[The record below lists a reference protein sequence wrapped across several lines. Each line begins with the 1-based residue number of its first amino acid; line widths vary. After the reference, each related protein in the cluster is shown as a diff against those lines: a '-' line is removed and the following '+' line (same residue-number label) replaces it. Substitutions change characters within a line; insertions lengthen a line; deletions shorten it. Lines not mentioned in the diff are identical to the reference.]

1 MNRKLRE
8 IMQKFFGLLH
18 KSEVSC
24 MAIIGKDGEG
34 CVSLVG
40 SKQEICGAL
49 KNCFDAVQKGEANE
63 GQEAIADIVLDV
75 VSLAFSP
82 KQMGQIMS
90 KRVDK
95 LLPKF

>member
-1 MNRKLRE
+1 MNRKIKE
-8 IMQKFFGLLH
+8 IMQMFFKLLH
-18 KSEVSC
+18 KSEISC

-34 CVSLVG
+34 CVTIVG
-40 SKQEICGAL
+40 SKQEICDAL
-49 KNCFDAVQKGEANE
+49 KNCFDMTQKGKANE

-75 VSLAFSP
+75 ISLAFSP
-82 KQMGQIMS
+82 KQIGQIMS